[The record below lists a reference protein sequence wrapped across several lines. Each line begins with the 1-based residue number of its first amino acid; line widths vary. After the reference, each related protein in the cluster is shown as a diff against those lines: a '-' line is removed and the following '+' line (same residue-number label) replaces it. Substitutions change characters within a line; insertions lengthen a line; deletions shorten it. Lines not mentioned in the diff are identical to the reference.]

1 MQAGYEPI
9 PKVKSDDE
17 MMERICK
24 YWQIHGRTT
33 PICNDWDLYHE
44 LKTISHSVGV
54 EFWLMVG
61 IAYWESHIWINFSP
75 SADCGLS
82 NNRAGIKNNFE
93 RERNYRQGCRLHQYD
108 NIQWFWLDFAKILKR
123 GYIDK
128 DCKTASCISRR
139 WVRWDGWLDWK
150 QGWINRVNLFVM

>member
-1 MQAGYEPI
+1 
-9 PKVKSDDE
+9 

-24 YWQIHGRTT
+24 YWQIHWRTS
-33 PICNDWDLYHE
+33 PLCNDWDLYHE
-44 LKTISHSVGV
+44 LKTLSNSVWVDFG
-54 EFWLMVG
+54 LMVG
-61 IAYWESHIWINFSP
+61 ITYAESHIWSNRNP
-75 SADCGLS
+75 SIDCALS

-93 RERNYRQGCRLHQYD
+93 RDRNYRQGCWLHQYD

-128 DCKTASCISRR
+128 DCKTADCIARR
-139 WVRWDGWLDWK
+139 YVRGDWWLEGK